1 MNTKTVQM
9 KQKKIIKRLRADFF
23 GILMLAL
30 LLGGLYETGFFIEG
44 EYAGD
49 GQMDFLLNLVGIV
62 LALGMIPMALK
73 LLSFKTVKQR
83 FILVED
89 KALNS
94 YLFWSEI
101 RLAMLAV
108 SLLLNLSFYYQTLNT
123 SCSGC
128 ALITAFAFFFC
139 WPTITK
145 MKGEMSAPQS
155 ESKQD
160 NTSNPEKEKGR

>member
-1 MNTKTVQM
+1 M
-9 KQKKIIKRLRADFF
+9 KQKKIIKRLRADFL
-23 GILMLAL
+23 GILMLTL
-30 LLGGLYETGFFIEG
+30 LLGGLYETGLFIEG
-44 EYAGD
+44 EYVGD
-49 GQMDFLLNLVGIV
+49 GQMDFLLNLTGVV

-83 FILVED
+83 LVSAED
-89 KALNS
+89 KALDS

-101 RLAMLAV
+101 RLAMLTV

-139 WPTITK
+139 WPTTTK
-145 MKGEMSAPQS
+145 MQGEMSSPES

-160 NTSNPEKEKGR
+160 NNLNPEKE